1 MEATRLRFG
10 SVLEW
15 AFAVALVAGALAV
28 GALLLAGVRTVR
40 PVTPVSAGPAPVSG
54 LPAAILPGAVSVPLL
69 LLENDRAI
77 RIGDRMSDVGA
88 RMAGTARASVE
99 ALERTRDRITRIYQH
114 GTTRFVLVFD
124 VHGGSG
130 EPEVAAIYVK

>member
-28 GALLLAGVRTVR
+28 GTLFLAGVRTVR
-40 PVTPVSAGPAPVSG
+40 PVMPVSAGPAPVSD
-54 LPAAILPGAVSVPLL
+54 LPAAIPPGAVSVPLL

-114 GTTRFVLVFD
+114 GATTFVLVFD
-124 VHGGSG
+124 AHGGSG